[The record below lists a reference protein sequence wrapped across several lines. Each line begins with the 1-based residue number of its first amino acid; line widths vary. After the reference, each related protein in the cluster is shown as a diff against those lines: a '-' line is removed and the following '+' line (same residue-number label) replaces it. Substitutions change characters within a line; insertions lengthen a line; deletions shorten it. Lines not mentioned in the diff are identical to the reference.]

1 MALSIH
7 DHDRDSAGMT
17 YVYPVISRR
26 ARGLSIG
33 INLNPNNACNFRCI
47 YCQVPGLTRGKA
59 PRIDLGLLERELR
72 ELLDSVV
79 NGDFLA
85 REAPPGSR
93 RLNDIAFSGNGEPTS
108 AVELEAV
115 ARRVGTL
122 LEEFELVGK
131 IKVVVITNGSLI
143 HREEVRAALETL
155 RPLGGEVWFKLDS
168 ATAEGQAAINGNT
181 AGMERTH
188 RNLALSCEL
197 CPTWLQTCVFAVDG
211 EPPAER
217 EQLAYLE
224 LLDRVRE
231 RGIPLRGIQL
241 YGLARPSC
249 QPEAET
255 LSPLPPEWLEA
266 WAERIRER
274 GFVVVVSG

>member
-1 MALSIH
+1 
-7 DHDRDSAGMT
+7 MT

-59 PRIDLGLLERELR
+59 PKIDVNLLERELR

-79 NGDFLA
+79 NGDFLE

-108 AVELEAV
+108 AVELDVV
-115 ARRVGTL
+115 AQRVGAL

-143 HREEVRAALETL
+143 HREEVRGALATL

-168 ATAEGQAAINGNT
+168 ATAEGQAAINGNA
-181 AGMERTH
+181 AGVERTR

-217 EQLAYLE
+217 EQLAYLD
-224 LLDRVRE
+224 LVRWIRDAE
-231 RGIPLRGIQL
+231 HPIQGVQL

-249 QPEAET
+249 QVEAPR
-255 LSPLPPEWLEA
+255 LSPAGREWIKA
-266 WAERIRER
+266 WAARIRKLEVEVR
-274 GFVVVVSG
+274 VSV